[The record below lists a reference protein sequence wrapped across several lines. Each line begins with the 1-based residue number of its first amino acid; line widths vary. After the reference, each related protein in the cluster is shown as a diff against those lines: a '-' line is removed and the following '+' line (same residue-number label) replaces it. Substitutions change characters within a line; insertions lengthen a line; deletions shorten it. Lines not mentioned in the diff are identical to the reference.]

1 MKVQPRFAS
10 LLALGVLL
18 LFMTA
23 CNIPGIG
30 GASQSTLA
38 LLQSSDSAMK
48 QLKTAHVVMNSNST
62 STINIGT
69 SSSSK
74 PTQSTVKM
82 KMTGDIALPNQSSMQ
97 LTLNTGTANQNI
109 NITIAMIMTG
119 QQLYIQNSQGKWYQL
134 NNSVLKGS
142 SSNPFAGSNVMN
154 YNQLLPLAQKA
165 KFTDRGTET
174 LNGTSLR
181 HISVVFGKDA
191 LADLLKATGQNLP
204 SNQQA
209 DINQLMSKIN
219 VSKLTLD
226 LWIDETTSYV
236 HRLELNMDLTI
247 NTGATA
253 GSTASGIT
261 SDSDIVIDYSKF
273 NEPVNITAPAGATP
287 TDSILSVFS

>member
-62 STINIGT
+62 STTNIGT

-253 GSTASGIT
+253 GIT